1 MTVAESA
8 GRAASVVNRPQP
20 EVEECHVQRRP
31 STNMISRSLIAAQR
45 LCCGAAAWLITAA
58 TALGQD
64 AAAPAGGASSVVV
77 SGRPLYVEGALVLV
91 LFGAALFA
99 VCRSSNRN

>member
-1 MTVAESA
+1 
-8 GRAASVVNRPQP
+8 
-20 EVEECHVQRRP
+20 VERRFRSTTFSRGLNAVQR
-31 STNMISRSLIAAQR
+31 LG
-45 LCCGAAAWLITAA
+45 CGGAAWLMTAA
-58 TALGQD
+58 AACGQD
-64 AAAPAGGASSVVV
+64 AGAPPGGASSVVV